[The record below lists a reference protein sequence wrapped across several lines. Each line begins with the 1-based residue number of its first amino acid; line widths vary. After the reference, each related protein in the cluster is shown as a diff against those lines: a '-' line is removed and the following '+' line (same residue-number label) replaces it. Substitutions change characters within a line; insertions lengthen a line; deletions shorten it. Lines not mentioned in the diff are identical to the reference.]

1 MKLNN
6 FVKFVSQ
13 TLDNMTTTIEGI
25 YENGKITLNELPKN
39 IEKAQVK
46 VVFEETDKKVE
57 TGKRQ
62 LGTMRGK
69 FQVPDNFDE
78 PLTELEEFW
87 T

>member
-1 MKLNN
+1 
-6 FVKFVSQ
+6 
-13 TLDNMTTTIEGI
+13 MTTTIEGI

-46 VVFEETDKKVE
+46 VVFEEVEEKVKS
-57 TGKRQ
+57 GKRQ

-69 FQVPDNFDE
+69 FEIPDDFDE

>member
-1 MKLNN
+1 
-6 FVKFVSQ
+6 
-13 TLDNMTTTIEGI
+13 MTTTIEGI

-46 VVFEETDKKVE
+46 VVFEEAEKKVE
-57 TGKRQ
+57 SGKRQ

-69 FQVPDNFDE
+69 FEIPDDFDE
-78 PLTELEEFW
+78 PMTELEEFW

>member
-1 MKLNN
+1 
-6 FVKFVSQ
+6 
-13 TLDNMTTTIEGI
+13 MTTTIEGI

-46 VVFEETDKKVE
+46 VVFEHDKEEKKVE

-69 FQVPDNFDE
+69 FEIPDDFDE

>member
-6 FVKFVSQ
+6 FIKFVSQ

-57 TGKRQ
+57 TGKRKMGIFR
-62 LGTMRGK
+62 GTITMS
-69 FQVPDNFDE
+69 DDFDK
-78 PLTELEEFW
+78 PLEELKEYM
-87 T
+87 

>member
-1 MKLNN
+1 
-6 FVKFVSQ
+6 
-13 TLDNMTTTIEGI
+13 MTTTIEGI

-46 VVFEETDKKVE
+46 VVFEEVEEKVE
-57 TGKRQ
+57 SGKRQ

-69 FQVPDNFDE
+69 FEIPDDFDE